1 LGLGGASVA
10 DKWDYVKVVVL
21 HAKEK
26 VVWFCE
32 TSLKSYGSSDAMDKI
47 FVVCEINSLSYATDG
62 SHLGYH

>member
-1 LGLGGASVA
+1 
-10 DKWDYVKVVVL
+10 L